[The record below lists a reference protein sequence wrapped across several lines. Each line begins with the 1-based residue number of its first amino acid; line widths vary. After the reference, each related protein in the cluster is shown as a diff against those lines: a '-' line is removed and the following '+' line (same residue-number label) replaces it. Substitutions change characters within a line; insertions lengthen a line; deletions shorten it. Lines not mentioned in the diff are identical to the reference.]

1 MLCVCVFMR
10 VCVVIL
16 SYNIDT
22 SRIPLVACASSLPV
36 QHMVN
41 I

>member
-22 SRIPLVACASSLPV
+22 SKDSASSV
-36 QHMVN
+36 R
-41 I
+41 